1 MVPRLPIVS
10 VLMLLL
16 LAGDASAQYFGKNKV
31 QYHRHQFHVLQTEHF
46 DIYFHQDRRE
56 AVDVVGRLAERW
68 WRRLSKVFEHELSGR
83 QPIVLYSSKPDFD
96 QTLIVSGLIDGGTA
110 GVTEPG
116 RRRIALPFAPSLA
129 DTDHVLGHEIVHAF
143 QFDLLSLGS
152 LSQAGRSGEAMP
164 LWVVEGLAE
173 YLTLGAVETHT
184 AMWLRDAVRTG
195 KLPGLADLDKPQ
207 FFPYRWGHAFWAYV
221 GGRWG
226 DIAVA
231 DLYKVS
237 TVAGMTNAIESV
249 LGITADDF
257 DREWHDALRAAYPG
271 GTSTTV
277 GRRVAGPRPLD
288 GSINVGAALSPDG
301 RWLAYL
307 TERLFSVDLVVA
319 DAERGQ
325 VVKTLTDTA
334 ANPRYS
340 SLQYIGSGAAWAPR
354 GERLAIAT
362 LTSGHAALSIFR
374 WPGGALEQDVVVDGV
389 DEILGPTWSPDGT
402 TIGFSAM
409 SNGTSDLFTFDLE
422 RRVLRRLTDDL
433 YADLQPA
440 WSPDGRRLAFVT
452 DRFTTDLTVLR
463 AGAYHV
469 ALIDAATGA
478 VEAVPAFT
486 TGKHIAPQW
495 SRDGR
500 TLYFIS
506 DSDGTPDVYAI
517 DLQGGALTRLTNADS
532 GVAGLTG
539 SSPALSIAA
548 GADTAAVTVYEGGV
562 FAIHVLAL
570 SGGAPATGGGSQP
583 RLPPTEVRR
592 GSGSAAAEDAAPAP
606 PEEFPVSP
614 YHARL
619 GVEDIAQVS
628 FGAGVDPFGAMAGG
642 GLGLTL
648 SDMLHT
654 HWLVAGVQMATP
666 VGSGFS
672 LRDVAGSVGYF
683 NQVRRWQWGVLAHAV
698 PTYVGLQTETSDIV
712 QSFTLVR
719 QVERALRGAVSYPFS
734 RARRIELNG
743 GAASLAFDELSGF
756 FFGDFAWKPAADPM
770 TLGSVGAA
778 FVSDTSYGGPTSVVS
793 GERYR
798 LEVAPVF
805 GSLRYVQL
813 TADYRR
819 YMMPVPFVTI
829 AARALHIGRYG
840 SGSDDARLPSMYLGY
855 PWLVR
860 GFDIGWR
867 ANDCVAVL
875 SSGCPELD
883 DMLGSRLAV
892 ANLELRLPV
901 LRPFGLSRSM
911 YGPMPVEVAAFVDGG
926 VAWRRSQEGRRG
938 PGAPAWSTGVT
949 IRTNLIGF
957 GVGQLDI
964 ARPLS
969 RPDDGW
975 VVQFNL
981 SPAF

>member
-68 WRRLSKVFEHELSGR
+68 WRRLSRVFEQELSGR

-143 QFDLLSLGS
+143 QFDLLSLGTP
-152 LSQAGRSGEAMP
+152 SQIGRGAEQMP

-173 YLTLGAVETHT
+173 YLTLGGVETHT
-184 AMWLRDAVRTG
+184 AMWLRDAVRSG
-195 KLPGLADLDKPQ
+195 ALPGLADLDKPQ

-226 DIAVA
+226 DVAVA
-231 DLYKVS
+231 DLYKVAALS
-237 TVAGMTNAIESV
+237 SITDAIESV

-257 DREWHDALRAAYPG
+257 AREWHDALRAAYPG
-271 GTSTTV
+271 GTSTAV
-277 GRRVAGPRPLD
+277 GRRVAGARPLD

-319 DAERGQ
+319 DAERGR
-325 VVKTLTDTA
+325 VVATLTDTA

-340 SLQYIGSGAAWAPR
+340 SLQYVGSGAAWDPR

-362 LTSGHAALSIFR
+362 LTSGRAALSIFR
-374 WPGGALEQDVVVDGV
+374 WPGGALEHDVVVEGV

-402 TIGFSAM
+402 TIAFSAM
-409 SNGTSDLFTFDLE
+409 SNGTSDLFAFDLE

-440 WSPDGRRLAFVT
+440 WAPDGRRLAFVT
-452 DRFTTDLTVLR
+452 DRFTTDLTALTS
-463 AGAYHV
+463 GAYRV
-469 ALIDAATGA
+469 ALIDVATGA
-478 VEAVPAFT
+478 VEPVRAFSS
-486 TGKHIAPQW
+486 GKHIAPQW
-495 SRDGR
+495 ARDGR

-517 DLQGGALTRLTNADS
+517 DLQDGALTRMTTADS

-548 GADTAAVTVYEGGV
+548 AADTAAVTVYEGGV
-562 FAIHVLAL
+562 FAIHLLAL
-570 SGGAPATGGGSQP
+570 SSGAPATGGASQP
-583 RLPPTEVRR
+583 RLPPTEATRR
-592 GSGSAAAEDAAPAP
+592 SDSAAGDDAAPEP
-606 PEEFPVSP
+606 PEAFPVSP
-614 YHARL
+614 YRPRL
-619 GVEDIAQVS
+619 AVEDIAQVNLS
-628 FGAGVDPFGAMAGG
+628 AGVDAFGATAGG

-648 SDMLHT
+648 SDLLHT
-654 HWLVAGVQMATP
+654 HWLVAGMQLASP
-666 VGSGFS
+666 IGAGFS
-672 LRDVAGSVGYF
+672 LRDVAGSVGYL
-683 NQVRRWQWGVLAHAV
+683 NQVRRWQWGVFAQAF
-698 PTYVGLQTETSDIV
+698 PTYVGVRTDTSGALA
-712 QSFTLVR
+712 SYTLVR
-719 QVERALRGAVSYPFS
+719 QVERSVRGAVSYPFS
-734 RARRIELNG
+734 RARRIELSAG
-743 GAASLAFDELSGF
+743 HSRLAFDELSGF
-756 FFGDFAWKPAADPM
+756 FFGGLTWTPAAEPM
-770 TLGSVGAA
+770 TLGSVAAA
-778 FVSDTSYGGPTSVVS
+778 FVSDTSQGGPTSVVS

-805 GSLRYVQL
+805 GSLQYVQL

-819 YMMPVPFVTI
+819 YIMPAPFVTI

-840 SGSDDARLPSMYLGY
+840 SGADDARLPSLYLGY

-860 GFDIGWR
+860 GFDLGWHT
-867 ANDCVAVL
+867 NDCVAVL

-883 DMLGSRLAV
+883 DLLGSRLAV
-892 ANLELRLPV
+892 ANLELRLPL
-901 LRPFGLSRSM
+901 LRAFGLSRSM
-911 YGPMPVEVAAFVDGG
+911 YGPIPVEVAAFVDGG
-926 VAWRRSQEGRRG
+926 VAWRRSQVGRAG

-949 IRTNLIGF
+949 IRTNMIGF
-957 GVGQLDI
+957 GLGQLDI
-964 ARPLS
+964 ARPFS
-969 RPDDGW
+969 RPEAGW